1 MLLLVV
7 ACSEYQVEKAPPAE
21 GETVGPDIDVS
32 VAAVEFD
39 AVSPGLSSEQ
49 TFQVRNI
56 GDAALTLTELRVEG
70 SSGFAATLPVATLD
84 PGSSVP
90 IPVTFTPSGP
100 EDVATL
106 HIYSDDPAS
115 PDVTVALSG
124 LGKVAEILIEPDPLD
139 MGTVAVACEGTGTV
153 VVSNVGAIAANVSS
167 VVVTGDFALPEQAP
181 FSLDAGESIA
191 YELSFTPLNEGELT
205 GEIVVNSDA
214 FRPVVSAGL
223 EGNGDADGRL
233 EEEFIQ
239 GDGPWERTDLMVYV
253 DQSGSMSDDQ
263 GNLAANVS
271 TFAAA
276 LESWDLD
283 WQLMVVTADNGCHS
297 GEIFTPLTTD
307 LDRKFLDA
315 VRGGGGR
322 WTEAGLTISAHAMAE
337 AEGCNLG
344 FLRDD
349 SKVQLLLVSDE
360 PEQSMQTWS
369 SLVEEIQVTAPNAA
383 ISVICGDLPRGCGSA
398 APGTGY
404 HEAAAATG
412 GLILS
417 ICEADWASQLEL
429 VAELSAT
436 GQRDTFVLEG
446 TPAPDT
452 LLVLVDEVE
461 RTDWTY
467 DAVLNAVVFPHTAMP
482 PVLSRINVTYSL
494 DGDCDG

>member
-1 MLLLVV
+1 MLLLAV
-7 ACSEYQVEKAPPAE
+7 ACSDYQVEKTPPGE

-32 VAAVEFD
+32 VAAVEFE
-39 AVSPGLSSEQ
+39 ALSLGLTSEQ

-56 GDAALTLTELRVEG
+56 GDAALSLEDLRIVG
-70 SSGFAATLPVATLD
+70 SSGFAATLPVASLD

-115 PDVTVALSG
+115 PDVTVALAG

-139 MGTVAVACEGTGTV
+139 MGTVPVACEGTGTV
-153 VVSNVGAIAANVSS
+153 TVTNVGAAAATVSS
-167 VVVTGDFALPEQAP
+167 VVVSGDFALPEQAP
-181 FSLDAGESIA
+181 FTLDAGASIS
-191 YELSFTPLNEGELT
+191 YELSFTPVAEGELT

-214 FRPVVSAGL
+214 FVPTVSAGL
-223 EGNGDADGRL
+223 EGRGDADGRI

-283 WQLMVVTADNGCHS
+283 WQLMVVTADDGCHN
-297 GEIFTPLTTD
+297 GDIFTPLTTD
-307 LDRKFLDA
+307 LDRDFLAA

-337 AEGCNLG
+337 AEGCNAG
-344 FLRDD
+344 FLRED

-360 PEQSMQTWS
+360 PEQSSQTWS
-369 SLVEEIQVTAPNAA
+369 SLVSEIQTTAPNAA
-383 ISVICGDLPRGCGSA
+383 ISVICGDLPRGCSTA
-398 APGTGY
+398 MPGTGY

-436 GQRDTFVLEG
+436 GQTDTFVLEG
-446 TPAPDT
+446 TPDPDT
-452 LLVLVDEVE
+452 LLVVVDGAV
-461 RTDWTY
+461 RSDWTY
-467 DAVLNAVVFPHTAMP
+467 DAVENAVVFPHSAMP
-482 PVLSRINVTYSL
+482 PVLSRIEISYAL
-494 DGDCDG
+494 DGDCDQ